1 MRGEIHLLMSM
12 FVAAPT
18 FVAAFFL
25 ITEEFW
31 RTVMTMVYA
40 GLLLGS
46 LLPDV
51 DASDAKVMHGYW
63 RPIGLVGKYLFYKP
77 MSFLLGLKSDAYR
90 EKHRGYLHSL
100 VGCLL
105 TTIFFGV
112 LLGIVAIQNPAHA
125 YIPLSALVGIP
136 LGFMLHLAEDSFTR
150 SGVRWFFP
158 RDRVVSGQISTY
170 RKQDM
175 AVMQMTVAIY
185 SLLAIGAYFLPRSW
199 LTVLGVMALSILSLG
214 ILYLVHPRLN
224 RSA

>member
-1 MRGEIHLLMSM
+1 MSV

-18 FVAAFFL
+18 FVAAIFL
-25 ITEEFW
+25 ITHEFW
-31 RTVMTMVYA
+31 RTVITMIYA
-40 GLLLGS
+40 GLALGS

-51 DASDAKVMHGYW
+51 DASDAKIMHGYW
-63 RPIGLVGKYLFYKP
+63 GVIGFIGKYLFYKP

-112 LLGIVAIQNPAHA
+112 LLGIVAVPNPAYA

-136 LGFMLHLAEDSFTR
+136 LGFLLHLAEDSFTR

-158 RDRVVSGQISTY
+158 RDRVLSGQISTY
-170 RKQDM
+170 RKQDV
-175 AVMQMTVAIY
+175 AVMETCAAAY
-185 SLLAIGAYFLPRSW
+185 ASLAVVAYFLPRSW
-199 LTVLGVMALSILSLG
+199 LTVIGIMAASVLVLGV
-214 ILYLVHPRLN
+214 LYLIHPRL
-224 RSA
+224 SS